1 MKKFLVFGMMSA
13 LALAF
18 TACSSEEELV
28 VNPTFD
34 GQAVKTEFALNLP
47 GKFMTRQTEAV
58 TQDAQTVASFR
69 GIDAEQF
76 YLYAMQ
82 ADEAADAD
90 PVVAATPLLKEID
103 LGAGLTGFDH
113 TNAQDKWYFDVAVP
127 VNTNAFLVY
136 ANSVSAGDDA
146 TNGVLNM
153 TTGATPQDITF
164 GLQPINE
171 AAVSLAGAGEDL
183 LDFLNDLVA
192 VEGLANADATEAK
205 AWYAFDR
212 EDDNM
217 FYADLFTTFSTL
229 TAGSKTSVEAFLTDL
244 KATIEKVPV
253 NAGDNGIDK
262 MLLEKL
268 DEFDLGDDFT
278 ADANIP
284 DGAAVL
290 KYDATKHE
298 FSFDET
304 VFIGGGYAWGPNDYV
319 FPAALWYRVNT
330 GIREDAEVQSQNVQG
345 LTWKQ
350 FINTAYQASN
360 NAVKASSQSIALV
373 NPLQYAV
380 GNFETQIKFADE
392 NMLNVTKTTYV
403 YKAHEEEVT
412 DPVTGETTTVT
423 VYDLDDEGN
432 PIIEDTQVETT
443 KEVPI
448 SGLELTGILVGDQKG
463 VDWQALP
470 IDDNP
475 AQVIYDTKLINTTF
489 GTEFKKAC
497 QTLVLET
504 TKESIN
510 VALEFV
516 NNTGI
521 DFTGVNGQIIPDG
534 TKFYLIGQ
542 LKIKT
547 DPNWTEETDGKKD
560 VAIFQQDYKTI
571 AKFTINSLIDNAYNI
586 VPDLRTP
593 ELEFGLSVDLEW
605 QKGYTFEIGIGEE
618 PEEEPVTPI
627 EP

>member
-1 MKKFLVFGMMSA
+1 MMKKFLFFGMMGA
-13 LALAF
+13 LALTF
-18 TACSSEEELV
+18 VACSSEEEMAP

-34 GQAVKTEFALNLP
+34 GNAVKTEFALNLP
-47 GKFMTRQTEAV
+47 GKFMTRMTEAV

-69 GIDAEQF
+69 GIDANQF
-76 YLYAMQ
+76 YLYAMK
-82 ADEAADAD
+82 AAEAKDAD
-90 PVVAATPLLKEID
+90 PVLEDTEKYADID

-113 TNAQDKWYFDVAVP
+113 NNAQDKWYFDIAVP
-127 VNTNAFLVY
+127 VGTNAFLVY

-153 TTGATPQDITF
+153 TTGAAPQDITF
-164 GLQPINE
+164 DLQPINDE
-171 AAVSLAGAGEDL
+171 EVSLADAGEDL
-183 LDFLNDLVA
+183 LKFLNELVA
-192 VEGLANADATEAK
+192 VEGLANADATAAK
-205 AWYAFDR
+205 AWCDFDK
-212 EDDNM
+212 DADNL
-217 FYADLFTTFSTL
+217 FYAELFETFSTL

-253 NAGDNGIDK
+253 NAGDEGIDK
-262 MLLEKL
+262 MLLAKL
-268 DEFDLGDDFT
+268 ETIDLGDDFT

-290 KYDATKHE
+290 VYDDTKKE

-319 FPAALWYRVNT
+319 YPAALWYRVNT
-330 GIREDAEVQSQNVQG
+330 GIREDAELQSQNVQG

-350 FINTAYQASN
+350 FINTAYDEAN

-403 YKAHEEEVT
+403 YKSHEETVV
-412 DPVTGETTTVT
+412 DPETGEETKVI
-423 VYDLDDEGN
+423 VYDLDDDGN
-432 PIIEDTQVETT
+432 PIIEDTEVETT

-470 IDDNP
+470 IDDNA

-542 LKIKT
+542 LKIVT

-560 VAIFQQDYKTI
+560 VAIFQQDFKTI
-571 AKFTINSLIDNAYNI
+571 AKFTINNLIDNAYNI

-605 QKGYTFEIGIGEE
+605 QKGYEFELEIGEAPATE
-618 PEEEPVTPI
+618 PEP
-627 EP
+627 